1 MLAFVNLYRCAS
13 NETGP
18 PYFLMLAELC
28 LELDFLDMHTDG
40 KASHLDSERLK
51 TATEERPY
59 SEQDDLSYFLGSS
72 LTY

>member
-1 MLAFVNLYRCAS
+1 
-13 NETGP
+13 
-18 PYFLMLAELC
+18 
-28 LELDFLDMHTDG
+28 MHTDG

-72 LTY
+72 LTYWVSNLDKPNAESIFSTASTQRISSSFN